1 MTMTKKHTAIP
12 VCPKTMLLCAVA
24 VLFLVSSCAARTNKR
39 GSAESEAILPQ
50 IDVIRVKESADEA
63 LRVANDLKR
72 ENEALNAKITEFD
85 NRVILLSEE
94 VSNVSTAKI
103 EELETRLALLTEAYK
118 DMFVKLQAI
127 EIAVRPVPKPAPPP
141 PNRSTFTT
149 TTDGFIVASPE
160 YEMFQTG
167 LRLFNNRSYEK
178 SLAMFTDCLGKF
190 PDGEYRDRVQY
201 WIGECNY
208 QLKRMEQAIEA
219 YKKVFTYQNSSKADA
234 AQFQI
239 ALAYQKMGQTEKAR
253 AEFRRLVERYPGS
266 SYVER
271 AKKYIAELK

>member
-1 MTMTKKHTAIP
+1 MIMKKRQTA
-12 VCPKTMLLCAVA
+12 LLCATA

-50 IDVIRVKESADEA
+50 IDVIKVKESADEA
-63 LRVANDLKR
+63 LRTANDLKR

-85 NRVILLSEE
+85 NRLILLSEE

-118 DMFVKLQAI
+118 DMFVKLHSL
-127 EIAVRPVPKPAPPP
+127 EIAIRPVPKPTPPP

-149 TTDGFIVASPE
+149 TSDGLILASPE

-178 SLAMFTDCLGKF
+178 SLAMFTDCLAKF

-219 YKKVFTYQNSSKADA
+219 YKKVFAYQNSSKADA

-239 ALAYQKMGQTEKAR
+239 ALAYQKMGQTEKAK

-266 SYVER
+266 SFVER
-271 AKKYIAELK
+271 AKKYITELK

>member
-1 MTMTKKHTAIP
+1 MTKT
-12 VCPKTMLLCAVA
+12 KTKGQTVVLCAVIL
-24 VLFLVSSCAARTNKR
+24 LFSVSYCAAANKR

-50 IDVIRVKESADEA
+50 IDVIKVKESADEA
-63 LRVANDLKR
+63 LRTAKELKR

-85 NRVILLSEE
+85 NRLILLSEE

-118 DMFVKLQAI
+118 DMFVKIHAI
-127 EIAVRPVPKPAPPP
+127 ELAVRPVPKPTPPP

-149 TTDGFIVASPE
+149 TSDGFIIASPE

-178 SLAMFTDCLGKF
+178 SLALFTDCIGKF

-239 ALAYQKMGQTEKAR
+239 ALAYQKMGQADRAR

-271 AKKYIAELK
+271 AKKYISELK

>member
-1 MTMTKKHTAIP
+1 MTKTKTKRQTA
-12 VCPKTMLLCAVA
+12 LLCAVA
-24 VLFLVSSCAARTNKR
+24 ALFIASSCAARTNKR

-63 LRVANDLKR
+63 LRIAGDLKR

-85 NRVILLSEE
+85 NRLILLSEE

-118 DMFVKLQAI
+118 EMFVKQHAL
-127 EIAVRPVPKPAPPP
+127 EIAIRPVPKPTPPP

-149 TTDGFIVASPE
+149 TSDGFIVASPE

-219 YKKVFTYQNSSKADA
+219 YKKVFTYQNSSKSDA

-253 AEFRRLVERYPGS
+253 AEFRRLVERYPAS

-271 AKKYIAELK
+271 AKKYISELK